1 MRFGISAHPSSIHPN
16 SFHPTELHPV
26 ENNHPSGS
34 KPGGKEIEKPG
45 SPVVTSG
52 HDPFQP
58 SSSGLPTSSIPMK
71 STLRDIKLSD
81 DPRNYAIGDTPDE
94 NGSYRLYMRDPE
106 TDAPKD
112 TGNYVKPVKNGGW
125 KRVGDTD
132 AAKQVAN
139 PTLPPAAEIGPG
151 DLGELNE
158 NGLFPD
164 GKGNQFGLMGE
175 KHYQMKYD
183 QQLGGYRAVDPH
195 KPNTFQG
202 SVPVKLVGKGRA
214 EPLTNPALKGG
225 MDDGQRP
232 GSSKQSSGQGS
243 KMTPH
248 EVRPTF
254 EVDWRMHDP
263 LGDVDVREVYPTAG
277 APDPKFNDKWKDSSG
292 IKPGKG
298 WVTTGR
304 HGLEPYT
311 PKPGE
316 RPSKEILVDS
326 KDQQGHVKTEWK
338 YYHGSLGSDGS
349 GGSAT

>member
-1 MRFGISAHPSSIHPN
+1 MRFGISAHPSSIHPS

-52 HDPFQP
+52 HDPFP
-58 SSSGLPTSSIPMK
+58 SSSSGLPSGSSPMK

-81 DPRNYAIGDTPDE
+81 DPGNYAIGDTPDE
-94 NGSYRLYMRDPE
+94 NGSYPLYIRDPE

-112 TGNYVKPVKNGGW
+112 TGNYVKPDRHGGW
-125 KRVGDTD
+125 ERVGNMD

-175 KHYQMKYD
+175 KYYQMKYD
-183 QQLGGYRAVDPH
+183 QQLGGYRAVDPR

-202 SVPVKLVGKGRA
+202 SVPVKLDGKGGA
-214 EPLTNPALKGG
+214 EPLTAARLEGG
-225 MDDGQRP
+225 MDSERP
-232 GSSKQSSGQGS
+232 GPSTPWKGRLDEVATRLKAFKVVERKFDSQQKEADRKLDVATTDMNRNRYATFAQVERWSQAQEKSDAAHHNLANARLAVKYAQREFNNLSK
-243 KMTPH
+243 
-248 EVRPTF
+248 
-254 EVDWRMHDP
+254 
-263 LGDVDVREVYPTAG
+263 
-277 APDPKFNDKWKDSSG
+277 
-292 IKPGKG
+292 
-298 WVTTGR
+298 
-304 HGLEPYT
+304 
-311 PKPGE
+311 
-316 RPSKEILVDS
+316 
-326 KDQQGHVKTEWK
+326 
-338 YYHGSLGSDGS
+338 
-349 GGSAT
+349 